1 MKTYAIRFHVEAGKV
16 VEFTVEGRS
25 IEEAICEAWQYT
37 DGPMGYSATMETMQR
52 AIGITRPC
60 RFLHGCHIQVDRRWF
75 KLTAER
81 GWIPSSRS
89 QMEMEYRGTD
99 WESRWQYE
107 TSGFGTPPW
116 KTSRV
121 EAWP

>member
-16 VEFTVEGRS
+16 VEFTVDAPS
-25 IEEAICEAWQYT
+25 TAWAISEAWEYT

-60 RFLHGCHIQVDRRWF
+60 RFMQGCHIQVNRRWF
-75 KLTAER
+75 KLTAEDD
-81 GWIPSSRS
+81 WVPSSRS

-99 WESRWQYE
+99 WMSRWQYE
-107 TSGFGTPPW
+107 MSKKWGMTPPW
-116 KTSRV
+116 KTPATV
-121 EAWP
+121 